1 MRLSRR
7 LLVGLLLAGGSLG
20 LFQAPTKA
28 QGACTVSGSSIT
40 VAAGATCTIALPAT
54 VNSLVMGNG
63 SVVQLNTTGSQTLTI
78 NNSGGL
84 SQLTLH
90 TSSSLAP
97 SNGSTATLEIGSSLS
112 NFATISNDGSISLGS
127 GQLNINSPGS
137 FANSGNITAGSIT
150 SSAGADSFTMT
161 GGTVSAPLNQGNGID
176 DFTMTGGVLSS
187 LAQGDGRDTFTMS
200 GGQITGAFED
210 GDVASFSGG
219 RIGRVDMKLDNNIF
233 TMTGG
238 IIDGNLVTG
247 FGNDT
252 IDLSG
257 GQIGGNISVSGGRD
271 SVTVTG
277 GQVNGEVRM
286 STGNDTFLWQNDG
299 VVLGLIDLGPDDDTA
314 TLRNL
319 ARQIENTTGFKGGLG
334 NDTITLDNTQA
345 SSISRFTEWE
355 NLQLTNASRFN
366 LDSDLSLGDSGSS
379 TGTLSIDSS
388 SSLQAVSGVSSV
400 SISPASSS
408 ALATVSN
415 AGTINLATGRANHR
429 LTING
434 NYIGNNGLIS
444 LQTVLGNDNS
454 ATDRMIVNGGLIS
467 GNSLL
472 AVTNEGGAGGETH
485 RDGILLVQAGAGATS
500 TSQAFH
506 LQNRVRAGAYEYYL
520 YKGGVSSGTGN
531 SWYLRSSLPTP
542 MTPTPEPETVTPE
555 LADPPPG
562 APELPNNGISF
573 GGEPLPIYR
582 YETPV
587 YALLPALG
595 RDINVFN
602 LSTFHDR
609 RGDQGALGVT
619 TEQQVWS
626 RVAVSGWN
634 QNWSG
639 SSQPQFNGTLTAV
652 NLGVD
657 LGIKPTGSGGS
668 RRWGAMFNFG
678 NAAGSVQGFTYATDG
693 NRSGSTQMQSYGLSV
708 YGTVVDPSGW
718 YVDAVGGMNLYDV
731 ATQSLAAINDSTNG
745 WGWTL
750 SLETGYPIRLGNNWQ
765 LEPELQLIGTGSAIN
780 GFNDGIATMTFNSP
794 WAALLRSG
802 VRLAHQGR
810 ALQPFLRA
818 NFWTT
823 FAGSDGV
830 TFDDSASLHTNY
842 GNTTIQLGGGVV
854 WRLNQRFGIET
865 SIDYLTQSQDQALN
879 GLAGNLQLRL
889 RL

>member
-1 MRLSRR
+1 
-7 LLVGLLLAGGSLG
+7 
-20 LFQAPTKA
+20 
-28 QGACTVSGSSIT
+28 VSGSSIT

-78 NNSGGL
+78 NNGSGL

-97 SNGSTATLEIGSSLS
+97 LSGSNATLEIGSSLS
-112 NFATISNDGSISLGS
+112 TFATVNNDGNISLGS

-137 FANSGNITAGSIT
+137 FANSGDISAGSIT

-176 DFTMTGGVLSS
+176 DFTMTGGVLRS

-200 GGQITGAFED
+200 GGQIIGAFED
-210 GDVASFSGG
+210 GDVATFSGG

-238 IIDGNLVTG
+238 NIDGNLVTG
-247 FGNDT
+247 FGHDT
-252 IDLSG
+252 IELSA
-257 GQIGGNISVSGGRD
+257 GQIGGNISVSGGTDR
-271 SVTVTG
+271 VTITG

-286 STGNDTFLWQNDG
+286 STGNDTFLWQNNG
-299 VVLGLIDLGPDDDTA
+299 VVLGLIDLGPDDDVA

-319 ARQIENTTGFKGGLG
+319 ASQIENTAGFQGGLG

-345 SSISRFTEWE
+345 SRISRFTEWE
-355 NLQLTNASRFN
+355 SIQLTNGSQFN
-366 LDSDLSLGDSGSS
+366 LDSDLNLGDSGSS
-379 TGTLSIDSS
+379 TGTLSLDSS
-388 SSLQAVSGVSSV
+388 SSLEATSGVSSV
-400 SISPASSS
+400 SIGPAVSS

-415 AGTINLATGRANHR
+415 AGAINLATGSPNHR

-434 NYIGNNGLIS
+434 NYSGNNGLLS
-444 LQTVLGNDNS
+444 LQTVLGDDNS
-454 ATDRMIVNGGLIS
+454 ATDRLIVNGGLIS
-467 GNSLL
+467 GNSQL
-472 AVTNEGGAGGETH
+472 AVTNAGGAGGQTVA
-485 RDGILLVQAGAGATS
+485 DGILLVQASAGATS
-500 TSQAFH
+500 TSDAFR
-506 LQNRVRAGAYEYYL
+506 LQQRVRAGAYEYYL

-542 MTPTPEPETVTPE
+542 MTPTPEPTPSPSPTPEPETPTPE
-555 LADPPPG
+555 LAAPPAG
-562 APELPNNGISF
+562 APELPNNGLSS
-573 GGEPLPIYR
+573 GGEPMPIYR

-609 RGDQGALGVT
+609 RGDQGALGVA

-693 NRSGSTQMQSYGLSV
+693 NRSGSTQMQSYGLSL
-708 YGTVVDPSGW
+708 YGTLVDPSGW
-718 YVDAVGGMNLYDV
+718 YVDAVAGMNLFDV
-731 ATQSLAAINDSTNG
+731 ATQSLDAINETTNG

-765 LEPELQLIGTGSAIN
+765 LQPQLQLIGTGSAIN
-780 GFNDGIATMTFNSP
+780 GFNDGIASMTFNSP

-802 VRLAHQGR
+802 VRLAYEGR

-823 FAGSDGV
+823 FAGRDGV
-830 TFDDSASLHTNY
+830 TFDDSVSLNTNY

-854 WRLNQRFGIET
+854 WRLSQRFGIET
-865 SIDYLTQSQDQALN
+865 SIDYLTQSQDQGLD

>member
-1 MRLSRR
+1 M
-7 LLVGLLLAGGSLG
+7 G
-20 LFQAPTKA
+20 T
-28 QGACTVSGSSIT
+28 SSI
-40 VAAGATCTIALPAT
+40 
-54 VNSLVMGNG
+54 
-63 SVVQLNTTGSQTLTI
+63 VQLKPTGSPVTLTI
-78 NNSGGL
+78 NNSSGL

-97 SNGSTATLEIGSSLS
+97 ISGSTATLEIGSSLS
-112 NFATISNDGSISLGS
+112 TFASISNNGSISLGS

-137 FANSGNITAGSIT
+137 FANSGDITAVLIT
-150 SSAGADSFTMT
+150 SSTGADSFTMT
-161 GGTVSAPLNQGNGID
+161 GGIVNAPLNQGIGID

-187 LAQGDGRDTFTMS
+187 LDQGGGRDTFVMEGGHIVGRFQDGDVATLKGGRIGSVDMHTGNNIFTMS
-200 GGQITGAFED
+200 GGTIDSDLVAKQDSDTIQI
-210 GDVASFSGG
+210 SGG
-219 RIGRVDMKLDNNIF
+219 
-233 TMTGG
+233 T
-238 IIDGNLVTG
+238 
-247 FGNDT
+247 
-252 IDLSG
+252 
-257 GQIGGNISVSGGRD
+257 IGGNIRVGSETRSATNDVD
-271 SVTVTG
+271 SVTISG
-277 GQVNGEVRM
+277 GEVNGGV
-286 STGNDTFLWQNDG
+286 STGVNSDTFLWQDNG
-299 VVLGLIDLGPDDDTA
+299 VVLGLIDLGADDDTA

-319 ARQIENTTGFKGGLG
+319 ASQIENTAGFKGGLG

-355 NLQLTNASRFN
+355 SIQLTNGSRFN
-366 LDSDLSLGDSGSS
+366 LDSDLSLGDSGTT

-388 SSLQAVSGVSSV
+388 SSLQAVSAVSSV
-400 SISPASSS
+400 TISPASSS
-408 ALATVSN
+408 ALATVNN

-434 NYIGNNGLIS
+434 NYTGNNGLLS
-444 LQTVLGNDNS
+444 LQTVLGNDHT
-454 ATDRMIVNGGLIS
+454 ATDRLIVNGGLIS
-467 GNSLL
+467 GSSLL
-472 AVTNEGGAGGETH
+472 AVTNDGGAGGQTVA
-485 RDGILLVQAGAGATS
+485 DGILLVQASAGATS
-500 TSQAFH
+500 TSDAFR
-506 LQNRVRAGAYEYYL
+506 LQQRVRAGAYEYYL

-542 MTPTPEPETVTPE
+542 MTPTPEPTPEPETLTPE
-555 LADPPPG
+555 LAAPPAG
-562 APELPNNGISF
+562 APELPNNGLSS
-573 GGEPLPIYR
+573 GGEPMPIYR

-587 YALLPALG
+587 YAQLPALG

-609 RGDQGALGVT
+609 RGDQGALGVA

-657 LGIKPTGSGGS
+657 LGIKSTGSGGS

-693 NRSGSTQMQSYGLSV
+693 NRSGSTQMQSYGLSL
-708 YGTVVDPSGW
+708 YGTLVDPSGW
-718 YVDAVGGMNLYDV
+718 YVDAVAGMNLFDV
-731 ATQSLAAINDSTNG
+731 ATQSLDAINENTNG

-765 LEPELQLIGTGSAIN
+765 LQPQLQLIGTGSAIN
-780 GFNDGIATMTFNSP
+780 GFNDGIASMTFNSP

-802 VRLAHQGR
+802 VRLAYEGR

-823 FAGSDGV
+823 FAGRDGV
-830 TFDDSASLHTNY
+830 TFDDSVSLNTNY

-854 WRLNQRFGIET
+854 WRLSQRFGIET
-865 SIDYLTQSQDQALN
+865 SIDYLTQSQDQALD